1 MYNIIEKYL
10 VDKKDVN
17 VKNDKGN
24 TPLHLAVEE
33 GNLEAVKHLIEK
45 GADINA
51 IGQHSMCI
59 AAKKG
64 NLYLTAYILIE
75 GADLNAQDECSWT
88 PLYYAVYSGN
98 IDVVRFL
105 IDQGADYNI
114 TDNEGTPVYYAFQ
127 YGHVRIV
134 KYFVEEKSI
143 DPMAPINEYG
153 STLFGEAIV
162 GGDLDTI
169 KYLMSRKDVTYDCND
184 LLEIAILNGHLDVV
198 EYLVEE
204 KGVDVNFV
212 GENGWTPLLD
222 AVERDNVEVVEY
234 LIEKGAYVNAITE
247 DGTTGLHIA
256 AEHCNFDMVKCLVIN
271 GANINVRDKNNN
283 TPLHLA
289 TQDSEYQDKRYKEDV
304 KEGLQPYQSWCA
316 YLEKLNSP
324 ILHFCAVGELIE
336 S

>member
-1 MYNIIEKYL
+1 MCNIIEKYL

-45 GADINA
+45 GAD
-51 IGQHSMCI
+51 
-59 AAKKG
+59 
-64 NLYLTAYILIE
+64 
-75 GADLNAQDECSWT
+75 LNVPDKHGWT

-98 IDVVRFL
+98 INVVRFL

-169 KYLMSRKDVTYDCND
+169 KISNEPKRC
-184 LLEIAILNGHLDVV
+184 HL
-198 EYLVEE
+198 
-204 KGVDVNFV
+204 
-212 GENGWTPLLD
+212 
-222 AVERDNVEVVEY
+222 
-234 LIEKGAYVNAITE
+234 
-247 DGTTGLHIA
+247 
-256 AEHCNFDMVKCLVIN
+256 
-271 GANINVRDKNNN
+271 
-283 TPLHLA
+283 
-289 TQDSEYQDKRYKEDV
+289 
-304 KEGLQPYQSWCA
+304 
-316 YLEKLNSP
+316 
-324 ILHFCAVGELIE
+324 
-336 S
+336 